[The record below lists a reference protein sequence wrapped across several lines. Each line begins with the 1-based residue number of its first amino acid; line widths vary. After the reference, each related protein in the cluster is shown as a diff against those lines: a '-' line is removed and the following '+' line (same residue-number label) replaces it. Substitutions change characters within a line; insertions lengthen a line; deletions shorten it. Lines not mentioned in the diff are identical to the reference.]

1 MKINELR
8 EHPVVILIGIAAA
21 TITVMRFLTRRG

>member
-1 MKINELR
+1 MKIKELKD
-8 EHPVVILIGIAAA
+8 HPFVILIGIAAA